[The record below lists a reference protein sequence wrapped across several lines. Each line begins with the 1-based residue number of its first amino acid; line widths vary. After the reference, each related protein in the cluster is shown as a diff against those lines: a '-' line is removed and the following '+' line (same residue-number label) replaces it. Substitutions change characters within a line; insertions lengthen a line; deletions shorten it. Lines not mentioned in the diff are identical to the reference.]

1 MRRSK
6 QNAIKIARAGIFALT
21 FILAFAIVIAAPIES
36 STDVAF
42 ADVKNVYGGKDTI
55 QSNKGDLNADN
66 TGFNGSTLT
75 ITEEFSSANFTSS
88 NVSYAVVNNGTSGT
102 FTKGT
107 GSFTVGLSGAA
118 GFLQG
123 YQVYAVLNYKIGSW
137 LSRYM
142 DGSASTYHTNATLE
156 IIDFRA
162 DYSVTEG
169 DQIGLKIFTTASPFA
184 VVKDDNNASANT
196 LGIADT
202 PSTFA
207 YVNPK
212 DKGTYNSTTKKYSGH
227 LSFSTKASS
236 DNPIK
241 ISSGNTNIVMAF
253 MNGGGNGATPQMTI
267 SNISFK
273 IRIKIEQYDGSKTII
288 NDGEAPILKS
298 VDSMSPNR
306 ANNSSNWNYNPSKD
320 ITTSITDEIK
330 SLYNQNLDRVD
341 ANNNVYLHSYV
352 NPQADGQTTSGKT
365 YYKSVTETF
374 VDQYSYGSSTVKVA
388 DDSSK
393 KWNASGIKYV
403 KVGDTYLGYGSDEG
417 LWAFD
422 KEGQSTELKEIKVEG
437 KGVGW
442 GRVYVYHRS
451 KVQVQLYF
459 YDNADVTITV
469 SDYGDKQ
476 VAKTVSVKGIDSQT
490 NTEMESILKEY
501 ESYFMESNDFVDSG
515 SWADLK
521 WFYSSEVAFEFDS
534 VKDANGNEI
543 ERDVNN
549 SPYMWFYSVVKAG
562 SIGSTLTSA
571 NWQVDDMMANK
582 VPFAV
587 DSLTFKYDFK
597 TGLANGETPNQNGGN
612 TATGSGYYLFT
623 FYKVALSG

>member
-6 QNAIKIARAGIFALT
+6 QNAIKIARAGIIALT
-21 FILAFAIVIAAPIES
+21 FILAFAIIIATPIES

-55 QSNKGDLNADN
+55 QSNKGDLNVDN

-184 VVKDDNNASANT
+184 VVKDDNNASAKT

-207 YVNPK
+207 IVNPK
-212 DKGTYNSTTKKYSGH
+212 ERGTYNSTTKKYSGQ
-227 LSFSTKASS
+227 LSFSTEFNKM
-236 DNPIK
+236 DGKTLK
-241 ISSGNTNIVMAF
+241 IPSGNTNIVMAF

-273 IRIKIEQYDGSKTII
+273 IRIKITQYDGSKTII
-288 NDGEAPILKS
+288 NDGEAPILQS

-306 ANNSSNWNYNPSKD
+306 ANNSSDWNYNPSKD

-341 ANNNVYLHSYV
+341 ANNTVYLHSYV

-388 DDSSK
+388 DDISK
-393 KWNASGIKYV
+393 KWNASGIKNV
-403 KVGDTYLGYGSDEG
+403 KVGDTYLGYSSDEG

-422 KEGQSTELKEIKVEG
+422 KEGQSTELKEIKV
-437 KGVGW
+437 
-442 GRVYVYHRS
+442 
-451 KVQVQLYF
+451 
-459 YDNADVTITV
+459 D
-469 SDYGDKQ
+469 
-476 VAKTVSVKGIDSQT
+476 
-490 NTEMESILKEY
+490 
-501 ESYFMESNDFVDSG
+501 
-515 SWADLK
+515 
-521 WFYSSEVAFEFDS
+521 
-534 VKDANGNEI
+534 
-543 ERDVNN
+543 
-549 SPYMWFYSVVKAG
+549 
-562 SIGSTLTSA
+562 
-571 NWQVDDMMANK
+571 
-582 VPFAV
+582 
-587 DSLTFKYDFK
+587 
-597 TGLANGETPNQNGGN
+597 
-612 TATGSGYYLFT
+612 
-623 FYKVALSG
+623 